1 MGKIMKYKT
10 FESFNMYGSKPIS
23 ESDFLELV
31 NKECK
36 NWQSSKTELFR
47 GQPDLGEYIYT
58 DPRKFYRRSIED
70 VNLHIELLDTFLGR
84 IS

>member
-1 MGKIMKYKT
+1 MKYKT

-47 GQPDLGEYIYT
+47 GQPADKSLDFT
-58 DPRKFYRRSIED
+58 
-70 VNLHIELLDTFLGR
+70 HLLLL
-84 IS
+84 IL